1 MSVEE
6 NKAIVHRI
14 MEEIF
19 NKGNVA
25 AADELIA
32 SNFVDHNPVSGQP
45 AGLEG
50 LKQVVTMFRTAFP
63 DLHCT
68 VEEMIAEGDKVV
80 ARGTIRGTHKGEF
93 MGVPPTGKRVRVTGI
108 DIARIAGGKV
118 VERWGNFDE
127 MGMMQQLGVVPPPE
141 QAGG

>member
-32 SNFVDHNPVSGQP
+32 SNFVDHNPVCGQP

-68 VEEMIAEGDKVV
+68 VEEMIAEGDKVM

-108 DIARIAGGKV
+108 DIVRIAGGKV